1 MARQVQIIKG
11 TTAQNEAFTGAEG
24 ALSYD
29 SQKKNL
35 HVHDGATEGGFE
47 IPSSAMADYVI
58 YWDSG
63 DATDHSHAKPG
74 VATPASGTW
83 YRLYKSGWVEQGGF
97 GSGADSKNIYVS
109 LPIEMSDV
117 NYTPIIT
124 TIRNTN
130 PNSGD
135 GQNTVRTIST
145 TGFVATSGVG
155 DSATI
160 SWQVSGCAA
169 PAEYTK
175 DKWD

>member
-63 DATDHSHAKPG
+63 DASDHSHAKPG
-74 VATPASGTW
+74 VTTPASGTW
-83 YRLYKSGWVEQGGF
+83 YRIYKSGWVEQGG
-97 GSGADSKNIYVS
+97 YVS
-109 LPIEMSDV
+109 ASGDSEVSTTYPIELQDPVCPDV
-117 NYTPIIT
+117 NLVYEFQTDIFVKIQQVVSMT
-124 TIRNTN
+124 
-130 PNSGD
+130 
-135 GQNTVRTIST
+135 T
-145 TGFVATSGVG
+145 TGFTTRGKAVNATSKVWENGNFYWKVFGKSIQGV
-155 DSATI
+155 
-160 SWQVSGCAA
+160 
-169 PAEYTK
+169 
-175 DKWD
+175 

>member
-74 VATPASGTW
+74 VTTPASGTW
-83 YRLYKSGWVEQGGF
+83 YRLYKSGWVEQGGSV
-97 GSGADSKNIYVS
+97 GNPNNGCILVT
-109 LPIEMSDV
+109 LPISMSS
-117 NYTPIIT
+117 TSFT
-124 TIRNTN
+124 ALA
-130 PNSGD
+130 SG
-135 GQNTVRTIST
+135 NT
-145 TGFVATSGVG
+145 TGSAANYNGITCERR
-155 DSATI
+155 SATQI
-160 SWQVSGCAA
+160 AICTTGQQGNGCSWRVEGQAA
-169 PAEYTK
+169 
-175 DKWD
+175 

>member
-63 DATDHSHAKPG
+63 DAADHSHAKPG
-74 VATPASGTW
+74 VTTPASGTW
-83 YRLYKSGWVEQGGF
+83 YRLYKSGWVEQGGGVGNPNGQCILVTLPIGMMNTSF
-97 GSGADSKNIYVS
+97 TAIVSGNTTGIAANYNGITCERRSSTQIAICTTGQQGSGCSWRV
-109 LPIEMSDV
+109 E
-117 NYTPIIT
+117 
-124 TIRNTN
+124 
-130 PNSGD
+130 
-135 GQNTVRTIST
+135 GQ
-145 TGFVATSGVG
+145 
-155 DSATI
+155 
-160 SWQVSGCAA
+160 AA
-169 PAEYTK
+169 
-175 DKWD
+175 